1 MLYFSLLNNT
11 QNSKFNNSKTSSTGW
26 LTKRRPIN
34 TTEISGVYLNIQK
47 STLKMVLELG
57 FSQINCSK
65 EVRDYMRKRMAR
77 TASNCS

>member
-47 STLKMVLELG
+47 TTLKMVLELG
-57 FSQINCSK
+57 LVKLIALK
-65 EVRDYMRKRMAR
+65 K
-77 TASNCS
+77 

>member
-1 MLYFSLLNNT
+1 M
-11 QNSKFNNSKTSSTGW
+11 
-26 LTKRRPIN
+26 
-34 TTEISGVYLNIQK
+34 YLNIQK
-47 STLKMVLELG
+47 TTLKMVLELG